1 MKFAHLADTHLG
13 FRQYGLYEREEDFYS
28 VFNEA
33 VEKIIAERPD
43 FVIHSGDMFDV
54 PRPPTKALLVLQ
66 ESFAKL
72 KEKNIPV
79 YAVSG
84 NHELIMRK
92 NTLPPQVLYE
102 RFGVKLINSEK
113 NFYVHDGV
121 FIGGC
126 EYKSKYYSKQLKE
139 QIEILEKK
147 ALEYSKRILV
157 LHQGIDVFLP
167 YDFELKLSDLPENF
181 DYYAMGH
188 IHRRITMDYGRGLLV
203 YPGSTELWKVDEY
216 EDFEKNGKGFALVEF
231 NDVGS
236 AGSAGSA
243 SGAGGVNDV
252 PSVENIKLNPRRE
265 IILKEIQASK
275 LDEEINTI
283 LDLLDSI
290 KISGAKTEFPDK
302 FPAESENKPML
313 YLNVSGENLNRTE
326 THKKIT
332 EKISGKVLD
341 LRVKYKTSEILETMK
356 FSKGAL
362 SVKDLINEHF
372 RNSKTPELSEFAF
385 EIFNQI
391 SAGNTEKAKEI
402 IEEKYREI

>member
-28 VFNEA
+28 VFSEA
-33 VEKIIAERPD
+33 VEKIIEERPD

-66 ESFAKL
+66 ENFAKL

-113 NFYVHDGV
+113 NFFVHDGV

-139 QIEILEKK
+139 QIGILEKK
-147 ALEYSKRILV
+147 AVEYSKRILV
-157 LHQGIDVFLP
+157 LHQGIDRFLP
-167 YDFELKLSDLPENF
+167 YDFELKLSDIPENF

-188 IHRRITMDYGRGLLV
+188 IHKRIEGYYGRGKLV

-216 EDFEKNGKGFALVEF
+216 EDFEKNGKGFALVEL
-231 NDVGS
+231 NDM
-236 AGSAGSA
+236 
-243 SGAGGVNDV
+243 
-252 PSVENIKLNPRRE
+252 PSVENIKLTLRRE

-275 LDEEINTI
+275 LDEEINAI
-283 LDLLDSI
+283 IDSI
-290 KISGAKTEFPDK
+290 KKTSEEEAVFSS
-302 FPAESENKPML
+302 AEKPKPVL

-326 THKKIT
+326 IHKKIT
-332 EKISGKVLD
+332 EKISGRVLD
-341 LRVKYKTSEILETMK
+341 LRVKYQTPEILETLK

-372 RNSKTPELSEFAF
+372 KNKKHPELSEFAF
-385 EIFNQI
+385 EIFSQI

-402 IEEKYREI
+402 IEEKYGEI